1 MIRQLDVPIYNTNV
15 LFLLET
21 TSEEWIEFCSKETNK
36 DKLSEEDIKEVSDE
50 ISSDTCGG
58 SVVTLLNNDGYVT
71 IIKDANYPTYYLHEV
86 YHTADSILKD
96 RGVEHTE
103 DDEAYAYMIGWLG
116 QQYCDMLE
124 EFNKEKEDWDE
135 SE

>member
-1 MIRQLDVPIYNTNV
+1 MIKLLEVPIYNTNV

-21 TSEEWIEFCSKETNK
+21 TNEEWIKFCSEEINK
-36 DKLSEEDIKEVSDE
+36 DKLYEEDIKEVSDE
-50 ISSDTCGG
+50 ILSDACGG
-58 SVVTLLNNDGYVT
+58 SVITLLNNDGYVT
-71 IIKDANYPTYYLHEV
+71 IIKDANYPTYYLHEI

-116 QQYCDMLE
+116 QQYCGILE
-124 EFNKEKEDWDE
+124 EFNKEKGNSNE
-135 SE
+135 SK